1 MGVWMYEEA
10 GDSVEEDSG
19 QAAMVV
25 GEGQAFCSVRCST
38 CPAMCGHR
46 APGSVHRV
54 GAVSGRSGNLGTSL
68 NLSSL
73 CLVMVETESLH
84 RSAAIL
90 NKIHGCHRGKVGND
104 YHRREDFNTED
115 Y

>member
-38 CPAMCGHR
+38 CPAMCGRR
-46 APGSVHRV
+46 APGSVHGV

-68 NLSSL
+68 NLFPCVSSWL
-73 CLVMVETESLH
+73 KLSLST
-84 RSAAIL
+84 RAL
-90 NKIHGCHRGKVGND
+90 Q
-104 YHRREDFNTED
+104 F
-115 Y
+115 